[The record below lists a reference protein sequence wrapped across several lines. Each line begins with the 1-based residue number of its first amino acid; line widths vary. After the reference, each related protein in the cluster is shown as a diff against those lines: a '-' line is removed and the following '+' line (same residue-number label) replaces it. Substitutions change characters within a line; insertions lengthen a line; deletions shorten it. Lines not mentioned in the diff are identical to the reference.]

1 MNLYLDDDSA
11 GALLARLLTQAGH
24 DVQVPADVGLS
35 GDDDP
40 VHLAHAIQGQ
50 RIMLSHNYQDFR
62 NLHNLIMIAQGH
74 HPGILIVRRDNDPHR
89 DLKPRGIVRAF
100 RNLLAASVSFHDQ
113 FHILNHWR

>member
-11 GALLARLLTQAGH
+11 GALLARLFAQAGH

-35 GDDDP
+35 GDDDSI
-40 VHLAHAIQGQ
+40 HLAHAIQGH
-50 RIMLSHNYQDFR
+50 RILLSHNHQDFR

-100 RNLLAASVSFHDQ
+100 RNLLAASASFHDQ